1 MRFCDHGKRQVLAAF
16 DGGDITSDAG
26 GVLLRETA
34 ERLDLFARM
43 AECFEDRRKQDQVLH
58 KLPNLLAQRVVGIAL
73 GYEDVTDHDSL
84 RHDPLLK
91 LLGEP
96 DSKRSEPPKSLAGSS
111 TLGRVERSF
120 QKNDRR
126 YHKITAQPNRL
137 QDLYVDL
144 FTESHDTPPER
155 ITLDIDATD
164 VVTHGHQQGGF
175 FHGYYEHRCYLP
187 LYIYC
192 GPHLLLA
199 KLRPGNVDGAK
210 GAKAAVKRVVGRIR
224 KQWPKPRILVRG
236 DSGFARENLMSW
248 CEANGVDYILGL
260 PRNSYLLHRARKIR
274 SRAALAF
281 LETNAVAKVFGHFTH
296 RTKSES
302 WTRSRHVI
310 AKVLHRD
317 GQEQRCRFL
326 VTSLDWNSPHVIE
339 AMRQARNS
347 LEENEQA
354 EPKDLMP
361 RVMYDAIY
369 CPRGDMENRIKEC
382 QLDLFGRRASGHAFS
397 TNQTRLILAGF
408 AYVLMTQLRLR
419 ALQGT
424 DLAKA
429 APNTIREKLLKI
441 GARVITS
448 VRRIRIAMPDACP
461 TQDIFFTAWRRLS
474 PP

>member
-1 MRFCDHGKRQVLAAF
+1 MRFGDHGKRQVLAAF

-34 ERLDLFARM
+34 ERLDLFSRM
-43 AECFEDRRKQDQVLH
+43 AACFEDRRKQDQVLH

-96 DSKRSEPPKSLAGSS
+96 DAKRNEAPKSLAGSS

-120 QKNDRR
+120 QKNNRR
-126 YHKITAQPNRL
+126 YHKITAQPNRF

-144 FTESHDTPPER
+144 FTESHDVPPER

-164 VVTHGHQQGGF
+164 VITHGHQVGGF

-224 KQWPKPRILVRG
+224 KQWPKVQILVRG

-248 CEANGVDYILGL
+248 CEANGVD
-260 PRNSYLLHRARKIR
+260 
-274 SRAALAF
+274 
-281 LETNAVAKVFGHFTH
+281 
-296 RTKSES
+296 
-302 WTRSRHVI
+302 
-310 AKVLHRD
+310 
-317 GQEQRCRFL
+317 
-326 VTSLDWNSPHVIE
+326 
-339 AMRQARNS
+339 
-347 LEENEQA
+347 
-354 EPKDLMP
+354 
-361 RVMYDAIY
+361 
-369 CPRGDMENRIKEC
+369 
-382 QLDLFGRRASGHAFS
+382 
-397 TNQTRLILAGF
+397 
-408 AYVLMTQLRLR
+408 
-419 ALQGT
+419 
-424 DLAKA
+424 
-429 APNTIREKLLKI
+429 
-441 GARVITS
+441 
-448 VRRIRIAMPDACP
+448 
-461 TQDIFFTAWRRLS
+461 
-474 PP
+474 